1 MIRKIYF
8 ITIFMNFLSLFGL
21 QIMYLKVSHLKGL
34 FAGNFV
40 IYYKGIICESC
51 FTIEEKEF

>member
-1 MIRKIYF
+1 MYF

-34 FAGNFV
+34 FAGSRLAFLKQIPEKN
-40 IYYKGIICESC
+40 YYVPSI
-51 FTIEEKEF
+51 

>member
-1 MIRKIYF
+1 MYF

-40 IYYKGIICESC
+40 IYYKGIVCESC
-51 FTIEEKEF
+51 FTFEEKEF